1 MLATFTAFTL
11 ILARIATISAERTPR
26 EIPWADKTFGPDG
39 PWRAIDAKVGEHRRD
54 VNLFPGSDWETWL
67 IEDDYCEK
75 GTCYASEAGTYGKS
89 SGTTAGISWKAA
101 LENYMRGVNLEG
113 EGGTAYLDDLELG
126 GITVTN
132 ASLAVLGTSVPQKLK
147 YPGGQTAGFFAG
159 CLSLGGRRETNQ
171 SFSVGDD
178 SPTINAS
185 LPSGWLWENEYTESY
200 SFGMH
205 IGSVQPATRVP
216 GSLWFGGY
224 DQNRVVGEILSMNG
238 GPRDGITLRDISIDV
253 VGSKSPFEFR
263 SKGGL
268 LAEGNSSIGPSFK
281 VLVDGCSPYLT
292 LPESTCNNIASHLPV
307 KFSKDLG
314 LYLWDTKSE
323 KYKEIISSAST
334 LSFEFISTSNT
345 NPVKIRI
352 PFMHLNLTLEAPLVD
367 NPVPYFP
374 CHVNGGNRWVLG
386 RAFLQDAFI
395 GANMRRGVDTWW
407 LAQAPG
413 PNIQAT
419 ANPVTIGEKDTTVE
433 KGGNDWNQSW
443 TGFWDDEQAPS
454 STPSSTDDTTD
465 GDNKGE
471 DEEEEE
477 VGMTTAAKAGIGAG
491 IAAAV
496 IAIGVGAFIYWR
508 RRRAQTQT
516 QPAPETTIAH
526 NMVQYYNDSKP
537 QELPPRSP
545 QELAGHGVYSQRSYQ
560 RFELP

>member
-1 MLATFTAFTL
+1 MLVTLTAFTL
-11 ILARIATISAERTPR
+11 ILARIDPISAERTPR
-26 EIPWADKTFGPDG
+26 EIPWSDKTFGPDG
-39 PWRAIDAKVGEHRRD
+39 PWRAIDAKVGEHKQD
-54 VNLFPGSDWETWL
+54 VNLYPGSDWETWL
-67 IEDDYCEK
+67 IEDDYCKK
-75 GTCYASEAGTYGKS
+75 GSCYASKAGTYDTS
-89 SGTTAGISWKAA
+89 SGGTAGIQWKAA
-101 LENYMRGVNLEG
+101 LENYMRGMNLEG
-113 EGGTAYLDDLELG
+113 EGGTAYLDDLELD
-126 GITVTN
+126 GITVEN
-132 ASLAVLGTSVPQKLK
+132 VSLAVLGTSVPQKIK
-147 YPGGQTAGFFAG
+147 YPGGQKVGFFAG
-159 CLSLGGRRETNQ
+159 CLSLGGRREVNQ
-171 SFSVGDD
+171 SFFVGDD
-178 SPTINAS
+178 VPTINAS
-185 LPSGWLWENEYTESY
+185 LPSGWLWDNGYTESY

-253 VGSKSPFEFR
+253 VGSKSPFNFR
-263 SKGGL
+263 SKTGL

-292 LPESTCNNIASHLPV
+292 LPESTCNNIAAHLPV

-345 NPVKIRI
+345 DPVKIRI
-352 PFMHLNLTLEAPLVD
+352 PFMHLNLTLEAPLVTE
-367 NPVPYFP
+367 PVPYFP

-395 GANMRRGVDTWW
+395 AANMRRGVDTWW

-419 ANPVTIGEKDTTVE
+419 SNPATIGEKDTTVQ

-443 TGFWDDEQAPS
+443 TGFWNDEQVPS
-454 STPSSTDDTTD
+454 STPSPKVDATDDND
-465 GDNKGE
+465 GKE
-471 DEEEEE
+471 DEDADEH
-477 VGMTTAAKAGIGAG
+477 GMSTAAKAGIGAG

-496 IAIGVGAFIYWR
+496 LAIGVAGFMYWR
-508 RRRAQTQT
+508 RRQSRIKPVPDTNYTQNVM
-516 QPAPETTIAH
+516 Q
-526 NMVQYYNDSKP
+526 QYYSETKP
-537 QELPPRSP
+537 QELPQPSP
-545 QELAGHGVYSQRSYQ
+545 KELSGHDVNAQR
-560 RFELP
+560 

>member
-1 MLATFTAFTL
+1 MLVSFAAFAL
-11 ILARIATISAERTPR
+11 ILARIATVSAERTPR
-26 EIPWADKTFGPDG
+26 EVPWSDKTFGPDG
-39 PWRAIDAKVGEHRRD
+39 PWRAIHAKIGEHKQD
-54 VNLFPGSDWETWL
+54 VDLFPGSDWETWL
-67 IEDDYCEK
+67 IEEAYCGK
-75 GTCYASEAGTYGKS
+75 GTCSASRAGTYDTS
-89 SGTTAGISWKAA
+89 AATTGGIQWKAA

-113 EGGTAYLDDLELG
+113 EGGTAYQDDIELG
-126 GITVTN
+126 GITVKN
-132 ASLAVLGTSVPQKLK
+132 GSLAVLGTSTPQKIK
-147 YPGGQTAGFFAG
+147 YPGGQTTGFTAG

-171 SFSVGDD
+171 SFFVGDNY
-178 SPTINAS
+178 PNINAS
-185 LPSGWLWENEYTESY
+185 LPSGWLWDNGYTESY

-205 IGSVQPATRVP
+205 IGSAQPATRVP

-268 LAEGNSSIGPSFK
+268 LSEGNSSIGPSFK

-292 LPESTCNNIASHLPV
+292 LPESTCNNIASLLPV
-307 KFSKDLG
+307 KYSKDLG
-314 LYLWDTKSE
+314 LYLWDTKSD

-334 LSFEFISTSNT
+334 LTFEFISTSNT
-345 NPVKIRI
+345 NPVKIRV

-367 NPVPYFP
+367 DPIPYFP
-374 CHVNGGNRWVLG
+374 CHVNGGDRWVLG

-419 ANPVTIGEKDTTVE
+419 ANPVTIGELDDTVK

-443 TGFWDDEQAPS
+443 TGFWNDEEVPS
-454 STPSSTDDTTD
+454 STPSSKADATD
-465 GDNKGE
+465 GVDEPKE
-471 DEEEEE
+471 DEQ
-477 VGMTTAAKAGIGAG
+477 VGMSITAKAGIGAG

-496 IAIGVGAFIYWR
+496 IAIGVGAFLYWR
-508 RRRAQTQT
+508 RRRGQTK
-516 QPAPETTIAH
+516 PAPEMAYDQDIMQQHYIDT
-526 NMVQYYNDSKP
+526 KP
-537 QELPPRSP
+537 QELSQRSP
-545 QELAGHGVYSQRSYQ
+545 QELSGNEVFMQRSYQ